1 MSIKPAIVNALSLT
15 LGLAAVTHAK
25 TILIE
30 QTSQETN
37 DTQELVYRTERP
49 DPYESDWIERRRMR
63 PSTSYVP
70 ECCSRWTV

>member
-1 MSIKPAIVNALSLT
+1 MSIKPAIAYALSLT
-15 LGLAAVTHAK
+15 LGIAAVTHAK

-37 DTQELVYRTERP
+37 DNQELVYRTERQ

-63 PSTSYVP
+63 PSFSYVP
-70 ECCSRWTV
+70 ERWSRWTV